1 MVTVFA
7 VCVQANVAP
16 AGLNCQINP
25 YQRQVNE
32 QIEKL
37 KSPSE
42 TQRAGAAEA
51 LGYLRAYDAADAISQ
66 ALTDPSSLVRR
77 EAAMSLGWCGSRRHI
92 EPLVD
97 TLADRDWVVA
107 QAACTALNN
116 LTGME
121 FAFDALAG
129 PETKSSQIRKWRTW
143 QRALKQTCPWDIMQL
158 VNSGDDEKR
167 LRGIRALGL
176 LGGQDAGDAAWQ
188 VLSGIIRQEY
198 DKLSDLQK
206 HLAHACIRT
215 IGRLRQP
222 EGFDMLV
229 EVFATDDWA
238 RYAAEAF
245 GDYGDRRAVAI
256 MIEAYPKFARPLDN
270 RMANPEAGPADDM
283 RTGNNT
289 QDRMLETPYLIMLA
303 LARLEL
309 DNPGDLAKLRT
320 IVPHL
325 VANLPSD
332 WDGGMFYEVEADQ
345 LLMSWLLEKCQK
357 RQAVCDTAFRSARHP
372 EKWLQQSQNK
382 FEPEELSVQQ
392 LLDKLSIGLM
402 GDVPY
407 MAAWL
412 PAFCSRADVPRLL
425 KTLEHEN
432 GWMRINAA
440 KTLMFLDVKEAI
452 EPIAKLLRESHPE
465 AMYGYSGALEHAE
478 YNDPAPRWREA
489 YIRALGR
496 LGAENHASLLAD
508 ILEDDRNV
516 LDIQYAAALALDEL
530 DTPEAVTTL
539 RRAESDQ
546 PFHSVRMI
554 AREALWRR
562 QQLRPGP
569 AIARTADLPGPK
581 EHLTD
586 KPKPEALVFIKG
598 SKTVRSDFNGQA
610 GVDPWRQT
618 YSITNSGPTMR
629 TGRNLYTLRPA
640 AADGQVAPLTNFKT
654 GFVADCEVS
663 WDGKKIIFARRLN
676 DEFGNYKQVRY
687 EKAVLKKPGEPL
699 TGDDDPWW
707 HVWEINVDGT
717 GLRQITFGPFHD
729 VMPTYLPDG
738 RIVFSSTRIGTR
750 DEYHG
755 FACTGLTVMNPD
767 GSDIHPIGFNLG
779 SDRDPAILEDGRIVF
794 SRVDIFYSRL
804 KTEVTV
810 QSVFPDGTRNL
821 AVYGPERRAFWIDV
835 HKANAAWTMRPGY
848 QGNPDNRNRV
858 LRLSQAQPLGNGSI
872 ICASSGGLVVAGPGP
887 NTERLVPHDRKWA
900 VTSPF
905 PLGKDRILCAAT
917 VKQFKIDDRI
927 VTAGSPEFLTLEK
940 GPDLFQSAVNIDLA
954 LYSMDINTGEME
966 LIYNDPESAD
976 FEARPIMPRN
986 RPVVLAEDPASRK
999 NSYTMKL
1006 FCNSARFSRI
1016 DRVSSRG
1023 KLIRIIEGR
1032 PVVSRHQT
1040 QQNSPTNRWKNHGG
1054 THARILGTI
1063 PLAADGSFFVEVPAD
1078 RLIHLQVLDSDRRVL
1093 GNQTFWMYA
1102 RPGETRSC
1110 IGCHEQRD
1118 GATLPN
1124 HIAPTV
1130 KRDPVKV
1137 LPTGGEFSYMAKSWI
1152 KGWAP
1157 DEIEERTRTVHAIN
1171 LIARH

>member
-1 MVTVFA
+1 M
-7 VCVQANVAP
+7 
-16 AGLNCQINP
+16 
-25 YQRQVNE
+25 
-32 QIEKL
+32 
-37 KSPSE
+37 
-42 TQRAGAAEA
+42 
-51 LGYLRAYDAADAISQ
+51 
-66 ALTDPSSLVRR
+66 
-77 EAAMSLGWCGSRRHI
+77 
-92 EPLVD
+92 
-97 TLADRDWVVA
+97 
-107 QAACTALNN
+107 
-116 LTGME
+116 
-121 FAFDALAG
+121 
-129 PETKSSQIRKWRTW
+129 
-143 QRALKQTCPWDIMQL
+143 
-158 VNSGDDEKR
+158 
-167 LRGIRALGL
+167 
-176 LGGQDAGDAAWQ
+176 
-188 VLSGIIRQEY
+188 
-198 DKLSDLQK
+198 
-206 HLAHACIRT
+206 
-215 IGRLRQP
+215 
-222 EGFDMLV
+222 
-229 EVFATDDWA
+229 
-238 RYAAEAF
+238 
-245 GDYGDRRAVAI
+245 
-256 MIEAYPKFARPLDN
+256 
-270 RMANPEAGPADDM
+270 
-283 RTGNNT
+283 
-289 QDRMLETPYLIMLA
+289 
-303 LARLEL
+303 
-309 DNPGDLAKLRT
+309 
-320 IVPHL
+320 
-325 VANLPSD
+325 
-332 WDGGMFYEVEADQ
+332 
-345 LLMSWLLEKCQK
+345 
-357 RQAVCDTAFRSARHP
+357 
-372 EKWLQQSQNK
+372 
-382 FEPEELSVQQ
+382 
-392 LLDKLSIGLM
+392 
-402 GDVPY
+402 
-407 MAAWL
+407 
-412 PAFCSRADVPRLL
+412 PRLL
-425 KTLEHEN
+425 ETLEHEN

-452 EPIAKLLRESHPE
+452 EPIAKLLKESHPE

-496 LGAENHASLLAD
+496 LGAKKYASLLAD

-530 DTPEAVTTL
+530 DTPEAVAAL
-539 RRAESDQ
+539 RRAESGQ

-562 QQLRPGP
+562 QQLRPGQ
-569 AIARTADLPGPK
+569 AIARSADLSGLK
-581 EHLTD
+581 EHLAG
-586 KPKPEALVFIKG
+586 KQKPEAIVFIKG

-640 AADGQVAPLTNFKT
+640 TTDGEVAPLTNFKT

-687 EKAVLKKPGEPL
+687 EKAVLKKPGEPM
-699 TGDDDPWW
+699 TGGDDDPWW

-848 QGNPDNRNRV
+848 QDNPDNRNRV
-858 LRLSQAQPLGNGSI
+858 LRLSQAQPLGDGSI

-905 PLGKDRILCAAT
+905 PLGRDRILCAAT

-927 VTAGSPEFLTLEK
+927 VTAGSPEFMTLKK

-966 LIYNDPESAD
+966 LVYNDPESAD
-976 FEARPIMPRN
+976 FEARPIMPRK
-986 RPVVLAEDPASRK
+986 RPVVLAEDSASRN

-1023 KLIRIIEGR
+1023 KLIRVIEGR

-1093 GNQTFWMYA
+1093 GNQIFWMYA

-1110 IGCHEQRD
+1110 VGCHEQRD
-1118 GATLPN
+1118 EATLPN

-1130 KRDPVKV
+1130 KREPVKV
-1137 LPTGGEFSYMAKSWI
+1137 LPTGGEFSYLAKSWI